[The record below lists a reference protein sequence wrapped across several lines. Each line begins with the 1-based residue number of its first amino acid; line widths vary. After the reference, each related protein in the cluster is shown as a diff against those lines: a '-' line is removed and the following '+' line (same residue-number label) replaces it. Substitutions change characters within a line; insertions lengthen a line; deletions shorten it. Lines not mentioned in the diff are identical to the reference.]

1 MGFSK
6 EWDLLQVIQVF
17 DSMVN
22 GLVKAIRLFAACIM
36 WETKSPIQMSFML
49 NDFTCYLIIHD
60 QHLIFLRCN
69 SQVKGV

>member
-1 MGFSK
+1 
-6 EWDLLQVIQVF
+6 
-17 DSMVN
+17 MVN